1 MNKHVTLFD
10 FQNTTDVMNSKK
22 IWTRSEIIFKDIDTG
37 KVLFTTHNK
46 VLIAGSQFVAQKV
59 FDLPKLNEFP
69 SYNSDLQL
77 ENSVYTAPERTPKVC
92 LFCCGTNGCGTE
104 SSNVFPVDYTKRI
117 NPSNGDLVPFR
128 YPLIQNDLT
137 PELREKYFGRIETSE
152 RATYYFKAF
161 ESDPVLRMRYADGTD
176 IDYQVYEST
185 KKEAANTF
193 VEMTMQITKEDFRE
207 WFNDD
212 EGGGGGINN
221 AKINSISLLTAWYK
235 DDFGD
240 GYRYYQDIQPF
251 TQLNIPNEPLIDLT
265 KGIDITYHIYF

>member
-1 MNKHVTLFD
+1 
-10 FQNTTDVMNSKK
+10 
-22 IWTRSEIIFKDIDTG
+22 
-37 KVLFTTHNK
+37 
-46 VLIAGSQFVAQKV
+46 
-59 FDLPKLNEFP
+59 
-69 SYNSDLQL
+69 
-77 ENSVYTAPERTPKVC
+77 
-92 LFCCGTNGCGTE
+92 
-104 SSNVFPVDYTKRI
+104 
-117 NPSNGDLVPFR
+117 
-128 YPLIQNDLT
+128 
-137 PELREKYFGRIETSE
+137 
-152 RATYYFKAF
+152 
-161 ESDPVLRMRYADGTD
+161 MRYADGTD

-185 KKEAANTF
+185 KQEAANTF